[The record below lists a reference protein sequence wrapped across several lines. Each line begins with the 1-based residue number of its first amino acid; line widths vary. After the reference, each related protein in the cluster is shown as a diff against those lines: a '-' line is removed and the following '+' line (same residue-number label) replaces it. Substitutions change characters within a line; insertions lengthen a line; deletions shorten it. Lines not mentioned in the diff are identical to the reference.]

1 MLAQAILESLIQCV
15 YADIPMT
22 SLADRPNVLRLNPA
36 DNVVV
41 AMRRVEAGEP
51 VGLGAGLNAGAA
63 VPSGHK
69 IATQAIRTGEAILKY
84 GQVIGSATQDIVP
97 GEHVH
102 THNLAVSALRKNAA
116 TGSRVARQ
124 EAPRTFE
131 GYRRR
136 NGKVGVR
143 NYIGVLTSVNC
154 SATVARHIAEAA
166 ERSGLL
172 ADFPHVDGIVPITHA
187 SGCGMASEGEGYEV
201 LRRTLWGTAAN
212 PNFAA
217 VILVGLGCEVMQLGR
232 LKSEHGL
239 EEGAG
244 FHAFTIQEMGGTRR
258 AIDEGLDRLRA
269 MLPQASQARRGPVP
283 ASELVLGLQCGGSD
297 AWSGVTSN
305 PALGVASDR
314 LVAAGGTVILSE
326 TPEIYGAEHLL
337 IARAASAAVPDK
349 LRARL
354 AWWEDYTRRH
364 GAQMDNNP
372 SPGNKAG
379 GLTTILEKSLGA
391 VAKAGASPLVD
402 VVEYAEPIR
411 DRGLVF
417 MDSPGFDPCSA
428 TGQVASG
435 ATMIAFTTGRGS
447 AFGCKPSPSI
457 KLSSNSEIYK
467 RMNDDIDI
475 DCGPIA
481 LGEASIEEK
490 GGEILDYLLEVAS
503 GRRSKSESL
512 GYGGVEFVPWQ
523 IGAVM

>member
-1 MLAQAILESLIQCV
+1 MNRPV
-15 YADIPMT
+15 
-22 SLADRPNVLRLNPA
+22 DRPNALRLNPA

-41 AMRRVEAGEP
+41 AMRRIAPGEQVGPGATLAAEAI
-51 VGLGAGLNAGAA
+51 A
-63 VPSGHK
+63 SGHK
-69 IATQAIRTGEAILKY
+69 IAAQAIRAGEPVRKY
-84 GQVIGSATQDIVP
+84 GQVIGAATQDVAP

-102 THNLAVSALRKNAA
+102 THNLAMSALRDGAGTRAA
-116 TGSRVARQ
+116 IARQ

-131 GYRRR
+131 GFRRA

-143 NYIGVLTSVNC
+143 NYVGVLTSVNC

-166 ERSGLL
+166 ERGGLL
-172 ADFPHVDGIVPITHA
+172 ADYPNVDGIVPITHA
-187 SGCGMASEGEGYEV
+187 SGCGMAGAGEGFDV

-217 VILVGLGCEVMQLGR
+217 VILVGLGCEVMQIGR
-232 LKSEHGL
+232 LKADYGL
-239 EEGAG
+239 AEDDA
-244 FHAFTIQEMGGTRR
+244 FQTFTIQETGGTRR
-258 AIDEGLDRLRA
+258 AIDEGLDRLRT
-269 MLPQASQARRGPVP
+269 MLPKANAVRRSAAP

-314 LVAAGGTVILSE
+314 LVGLGGTVILSE

-337 IARAASAAVPDK
+337 IARAAPAVAEK

-354 AWWEDYTRRH
+354 AWWEDYTRRN
-364 GAQMDNNP
+364 GARMDNNP

-391 VAKAGASPLVD
+391 VAKAGGSPLVD

-411 DRGLVF
+411 ERGLVF

-435 ATMIAFTTGRGS
+435 ATLIAFTTGRGS

-457 KLSSNSEIYK
+457 KLSSNTEIYR
-467 RMNDDIDI
+467 RMADDIDI

-481 LGEASIEEK
+481 SGEVSIEDK
-490 GGEILDYLLEVAS
+490 GAEILDYLLDVAS
-503 GRRSKSESL
+503 GRRSKSEAL

>member
-1 MLAQAILESLIQCV
+1 
-15 YADIPMT
+15 MT
-22 SLADRPNVLRLNPA
+22 SDVERPSVLRLNAA
-36 DNVVV
+36 DDVVV
-41 AMRRVEAGEP
+41 AMRRIEAGERDADERVS
-51 VGLGAGLNAGAA
+51 VGELI
-63 VPSGHK
+63 PSGHK
-69 IATQAIRTGEAILKY
+69 IAVRAIRSGEAVRKY
-84 GQVIGSATQDIVP
+84 GQVIGVATEDVAA
-97 GEHVH
+97 GAHVH
-102 THNLAVSALRKNAA
+102 THNLAMSALRECVEPSAA
-116 TGSRVARQ
+116 LARE

-131 GYRRR
+131 GFRRA

-143 NYIGVLTSVNC
+143 NYIGLLTSVNC

-166 ERSGLL
+166 ERGGLL
-172 ADFPHVDGIVPITHA
+172 DEFPNVDGVVPITHA
-187 SGCGMASEGEGYEV
+187 SGCGMVSSGEGFEV

-217 VILVGLGCEVMQLGR
+217 VILVGLGCEVMQIGR
-232 LKSEHGL
+232 LKSEYGL
-239 EEGAG
+239 VDSDN
-244 FHAFTIQEMGGTRR
+244 FQAFTIQETGGTRR
-258 AIDEGLDRLRA
+258 AIEQGLAHLRA
-269 MLPQASQARRGPVP
+269 MLPKADAARRSTVP

-314 LVAAGGTVILSE
+314 LVGLGGTVILSE

-337 IARAASAAVPDK
+337 IARASNGTADK

-354 AWWEDYTRRH
+354 GWWEDYTRRN
-364 GAQMDNNP
+364 GAEMDNNP
-372 SPGNKAG
+372 APGNKAG
-379 GLTTILEKSLGA
+379 GLTTILGKSLGA
-391 VAKAGASPLVD
+391 VAKAGSSPLVD
-402 VVEYAEPIR
+402 VVEYAEQIR
-411 DRGLVF
+411 ERGLVF

-457 KLSSNSEIYK
+457 KLSSNTDLYR
-467 RMNDDIDI
+467 RMTDDIDI
-475 DCGPIA
+475 DCGPIVS
-481 LGEASIEEK
+481 GETSIEAK